1 MHTFFG
7 AANSPSWV
15 LDWKKTSKTMMV
27 LREDGYVQVMVYGA
41 KQEEVVAVVAVV
53 LYCWIHYQ
61 IVLHLDLF
69 HLQTIMYINV
79 TSMLSIMYE
88 IINTYVVIIFTF
100 IGFIIL
106 NVLLISKEKRHDVAC
121 FTSV

>member
-7 AANSPSWV
+7 AASNPSWV

-27 LREDGYVQVMVYGA
+27 LRENGYVQVMVYGA
-41 KQEEVVAVVAVV
+41 RQEEVVAVVVVDVV

-69 HLQTIMYINV
+69 HLQTIIYI
-79 TSMLSIMYE
+79 
-88 IINTYVVIIFTF
+88 
-100 IGFIIL
+100 
-106 NVLLISKEKRHDVAC
+106 
-121 FTSV
+121 

>member
-41 KQEEVVAVVAVV
+41 RQEEVVAVVDDVVVDDVVVDDVVV

-69 HLQTIMYINV
+69 HPQTIIY
-79 TSMLSIMYE
+79 T
-88 IINTYVVIIFTF
+88 
-100 IGFIIL
+100 
-106 NVLLISKEKRHDVAC
+106 
-121 FTSV
+121 